1 MWSKYPP
8 ILKNTIDF
16 IATYSEPWR
25 SFRGFLELKH
35 LRQLY
40 PKSRSSFQNLPRLTL
55 GLEHP
60 NMRAYNVHF
69 TCDTG
74 CNIKKKSLW
83 WQTACSL
90 SLYMCSMYILFSFQ
104 FYASKISQF
113 WCVVLVRERGHLF
126 KLRNSGIPGFGW
138 QLFTFMQSFKLC
150 PTLRASWKGWIN
162 RSTS

>member
-74 CNIKKKSLW
+74 CNIKKSHSGYRLHALFRC
-83 WQTACSL
+83 TCVR
-90 SLYMCSMYILFSFQ
+90 CTFSFL
-104 FYASKISQF
+104 FKISQF

>member
-74 CNIKKKSLW
+74 CNIKKSHSGDRLHALFRC
-83 WQTACSL
+83 TCVR
-90 SLYMCSMYILFSFQ
+90 CTFSFLFNFTLQ
-104 FYASKISQF
+104 KLASFGVLYLYGKEDTYLNWEIQESLDLGDNCLLSCNLSNFVLLYAHH
-113 WCVVLVRERGHLF
+113 E
-126 KLRNSGIPGFGW
+126 
-138 QLFTFMQSFKLC
+138 
-150 PTLRASWKGWIN
+150 KGE
-162 RSTS
+162 

>member
-74 CNIKKKSLW
+74 CNIKKSHSGDRLHALFRC
-83 WQTACSL
+83 TCVR
-90 SLYMCSMYILFSFQ
+90 CTFSFLFNFTLQ
-104 FYASKISQF
+104 KLASF
-113 WCVVLVRERGHLF
+113 GVLYLYGKEDLF